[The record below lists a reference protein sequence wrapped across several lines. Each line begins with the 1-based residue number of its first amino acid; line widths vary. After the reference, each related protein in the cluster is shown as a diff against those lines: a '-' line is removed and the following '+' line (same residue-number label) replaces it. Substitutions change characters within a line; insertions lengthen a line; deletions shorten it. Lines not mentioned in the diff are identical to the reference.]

1 MSGEDLFRGLNY
13 VNAKFID
20 EAETVTELKKN
31 SAHKEPTQGRKVFR
45 KPLLIAAIVALML
58 FLMGCAAVVLL
69 HLNDLK
75 IGERTYTQHP
85 LYLEDGTKT
94 PATEKVKEIISVQG
108 VAESP
113 NQQAAKEWYEFTKA
127 YDIVQKYP
135 DGIPDFTAPDAYD
148 SYWVLTQELV
158 DKVDEICKKYDLKL
172 AGEGALLLTQAE
184 SRIPEI
190 LGIDGILKK
199 DTSAQASYVGGRF
212 YECGNFNLDYRV
224 TVDGL
229 QEVKVGYSYADKA
242 YFSSWYLMIDEPESA
257 REWNY
262 TTKDGTELL
271 LVKDAEY
278 GHIFCDREDAFLHIQ
293 LGGKME
299 EVPNMTKAEM
309 EAVAEV
315 LDYSLKSGKVENMH
329 ALALELDELYR
340 TPTPVD
346 PEEEARRQAEFEAH
360 ERHDSFAALIA
371 DMRDNEDYF
380 TRYTG
385 NAYVDF
391 WESMRYC
398 LMDANGDGTEDLI
411 FGRDGNVN
419 AIWTMKD
426 GKTIGLQSSWAQGY
440 LCEGSI
446 YELAVLE
453 DGSHFHSYR
462 NLMTGEDLGQVS
474 YYPSDGV
481 WRYQKGNDI
490 KEITE
495 AEAFEIM
502 NSYAHVELPEMKPVK
517 DFPMN

>member
-1 MSGEDLFRGLNY
+1 M
-13 VNAKFID
+13 K
-20 EAETVTELKKN
+20 
-31 SAHKEPTQGRKVFR
+31 
-45 KPLLIAAIVALML
+45 LI
-58 FLMGCAAVVLL
+58 
-69 HLNDLK
+69 
-75 IGERTYTQHP
+75 
-85 LYLEDGTKT
+85 
-94 PATEKVKEIISVQG
+94 
-108 VAESP
+108 
-113 NQQAAKEWYEFTKA
+113 FT

-148 SYWVLTQELV
+148 SYWVPTQELV

-440 LCEGSI
+440 LCEGYI

>member
-1 MSGEDLFRGLNY
+1 M
-13 VNAKFID
+13 
-20 EAETVTELKKN
+20 
-31 SAHKEPTQGRKVFR
+31 
-45 KPLLIAAIVALML
+45 
-58 FLMGCAAVVLL
+58 
-69 HLNDLK
+69 
-75 IGERTYTQHP
+75 
-85 LYLEDGTKT
+85 
-94 PATEKVKEIISVQG
+94 
-108 VAESP
+108 
-113 NQQAAKEWYEFTKA
+113 
-127 YDIVQKYP
+127 
-135 DGIPDFTAPDAYD
+135 
-148 SYWVLTQELV
+148 
-158 DKVDEICKKYDLKL
+158 
-172 AGEGALLLTQAE
+172 
-184 SRIPEI
+184 
-190 LGIDGILKK
+190 
-199 DTSAQASYVGGRF
+199 
-212 YECGNFNLDYRV
+212 
-224 TVDGL
+224 
-229 QEVKVGYSYADKA
+229 KVGYSYADKA

-315 LDYSLKSGKVENMH
+315 LDYSLKYGKAENMH

-419 AIWTMKD
+419 AIWTMKG

-440 LCEGSI
+440 LCEGYI